1 VLNSRFST
9 TPVGTGNSA
18 FQSTLIGCRSRPRV
32 RVRAGPLSGQ
42 WAWTIHPHVRSLVG
56 RAKQSLC
63 DLRPPCLPVAR
74 FDLEFDGRPFDRLR
88 MFYDG
93 FASMKP
99 TPSRGFVAT
108 FFVTYGAQY
117 KAALYRW
124 EFLRRNPQ
132 YRADYNEFMRRFG
145 AWLKGKGRRWPPS
158 EFDLR
163 EYWTKSQQRYFRT
176 KIEPVLTPLCLKWQI
191 SDLFSPDFGLEED
204 RQIDDSDGQGEGA
217 QFPPNRFSSSNEGD
231 VLSTGELKR
240 MGFLSMG
247 NTRLYQNLLLIQ
259 VDLNSPMKDLLHHT
273 RKILKYGQEN
283 YRTQMAA
290 RGLKLPTRRRRF
302 EDYVFHLRIWDLKKE
317 GKRNA
322 EIARLVFPNL
332 SVQSALYNVRDHLK
346 AANKLISGH
355 YREIS

>member
-1 VLNSRFST
+1 
-9 TPVGTGNSA
+9 
-18 FQSTLIGCRSRPRV
+18 
-32 RVRAGPLSGQ
+32 
-42 WAWTIHPHVRSLVG
+42 
-56 RAKQSLC
+56 
-63 DLRPPCLPVAR
+63 
-74 FDLEFDGRPFDRLR
+74 
-88 MFYDG
+88 
-93 FASMKP
+93 MKP
-99 TPSRGFVAT
+99 APSRGFVSTSLLT
-108 FFVTYGAQY
+108 FGAQY

-191 SDLFSPDFGLEED
+191 SDLFPPDFGLEEY
-204 RQIDDSDGQGEGA
+204 RQIDESDGQGEGA
-217 QFPPNRFSSSNEGD
+217 PFPPSRVSSFIEGD
-231 VLSTGELKR
+231 VLSTGELER

-247 NTRLYQNLLLIQ
+247 NTRQYENLLLIQ
-259 VDLNSPMKDLLHHT
+259 VDLNSPMKDLLQHT
-273 RKILKYGQEN
+273 RKILKSGQEN
-283 YRTQMAA
+283 YRRQTAA

-302 EDYVFHLRIWDLKKE
+302 EDYVLHLRIWDLKKE
-317 GKRNA
+317 GKRNS

-332 SVQSALYNVRDHLK
+332 SVQSALYKVRDHLK